1 MGFSFFFKVGDII
14 IVMDMQISFFLLL
27 FFLHKNI
34 PLAADKKKTKKKRMM
49 KFLRQESGVRTD
61 WASTWRKF
69 YLVIF

>member
-27 FFLHKNI
+27 FFLHKII
-34 PLAADKKKTKKKRMM
+34 PLAADKKNKKKRMM